1 MNIVV
6 IAGIVITVLTAIPV
20 LIQLRNHPKGLFI
33 LFFAEMWE
41 RFSYYG
47 MRGLLIL
54 YLTQKFLFDQKDA
67 ADHYGAYVAMVYL
80 TPLIGGI
87 LADRWLGTRK
97 AIQFGAV
104 LLVIGQLGLA
114 VEGPQA
120 KQILTYAGA
129 PYTVDVQGRGSLRQ
143 ARIEVGGKGYVFGP
157 SADGGIAVAGLPAT
171 SPLPATLAKGS
182 FTLSVENRSPLYLN
196 LFYLA
201 LGIIIMGVG
210 FLKANIS
217 SIVGQLYPQG
227 DPRRDPGFTLYYYG
241 VNLGAFWAGIL
252 CGLLGET
259 VGWWAGFGL
268 AGVGMAAGWIVF
280 MLGRSW
286 LQGKGEPPVPEA
298 LKKPTLGPINLEW
311 TLYLAGLVGVGL
323 AFILVGHNPLVQL
336 MLGATSVV
344 VLGYVFWFMFA
355 RCGKVERERLGLAM
369 VLIAG
374 SVVFWTLFEQAGT
387 SLNLFA
393 DANTQLVA
401 GGVNITAAQT
411 QSFNPGFIL
420 IFAPIFSAIWAFLGQ
435 RGLDPNPVWKFGLAL
450 IQVGGGFLLLVF
462 GAHFVDAQFRVPLI
476 FLLGAYLLH
485 TTGELCLSPVGLSE
499 VTKLAPPILLSTM
512 VAVWFLSVSWANAI
526 GAQLAKL
533 AGTETVG
540 GQVLDHHASLV
551 ASNTMFSIIGW
562 VAVGVGVL
570 FLVLGPFLKKWS
582 NGANDAANHPTLA
595 TDHGEP

>member
-20 LIQLRNHPKGLFI
+20 LIQLRNHPRGLFI

-67 ADHYGAYVAMVYL
+67 ADHYGAYVAMAYL
-80 TPLIGGI
+80 TPLIGG
-87 LADRWLGTRK
+87 LVADRWLGTRK
-97 AIQFGAV
+97 AVQFGAV

-114 VEGPQA
+114 IEGPQA
-120 KQILTYAGA
+120 KQVLTYHGA

-143 ARIEVGGKGYVFGP
+143 AKLVVAGHGYTFGP
-157 SADGGIAVAGLPAT
+157 SADGGIAVAGLPAA
-171 SPLPATLAKGS
+171 SPLPSTLAKGS
-182 FTLSVENRSPLYLN
+182 FQLSVQYRGPLYLN

-201 LGIIIMGVG
+201 LGIIIVGVG
-210 FLKANIS
+210 FLKANIAA
-217 SIVGQLYPQG
+217 IVGQLYPQG

-241 VNLGAFWAGIL
+241 INLGAFWAGIL
-252 CGLLGET
+252 CGLLGEN

-268 AGVGMAAGWIVF
+268 AGVGMAAGWLVF
-280 MLGRSW
+280 MFGRSW
-286 LQGKGEPPVPEA
+286 LMGKGEPPAPER
-298 LKKPTLGPINLEW
+298 LKTPTLGPINLEW
-311 TLYLAGLVGVGL
+311 TLYLSGLL
-323 AFILVGHNPLVQL
+323 AVAVAFVLVGHNPLVQT
-336 MLGATSVV
+336 MLLVSSVLI
-344 VLGYVFWFMFA
+344 LGYVFWFMIA
-355 RCGKVERERLGLAM
+355 KCGKVERERLGLAM

-393 DANTQLVA
+393 DANTQLTS
-401 GGVNITAAQT
+401 GGFSMTTAQT

-420 IFAPIFSAIWAFLGQ
+420 IFAPIFSAIWAFLGR

-462 GAHFVDAQFRVPLI
+462 GAHFADAQFRVPLI
-476 FLLGAYLLH
+476 FLALAYLLH

-499 VTKLAPPILLSTM
+499 VTKLAPPVLLSTM
-512 VAVWFLSVSWANAI
+512 VAVWYLSVSWANAI

-533 AGTETVG
+533 GASETVG
-540 GQVLDHHASLV
+540 GQVLDHHASLL
-551 ASNTMFSIIGW
+551 ASNHIFTIIGW
-562 VAVGVGVL
+562 VAVAVGVL
-570 FLVLGPFLKKWS
+570 FLVLGPILKTWS
-582 NGANDAANHPTLA
+582 NGANNATSHPVLA